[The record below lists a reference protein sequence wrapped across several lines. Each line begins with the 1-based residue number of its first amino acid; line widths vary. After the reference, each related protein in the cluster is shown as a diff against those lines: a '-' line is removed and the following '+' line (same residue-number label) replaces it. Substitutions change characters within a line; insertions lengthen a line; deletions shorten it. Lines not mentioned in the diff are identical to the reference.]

1 MVAVYI
7 PNIIVFHYLCEKTFF
22 MQIDKLTSR
31 KSIIVFSLLLAV
43 FIIYPNIVYLRWDL
57 EDIEFYGGKIPFFI
71 LFVFRYVFFTTIIY
85 ISFQVNIRH
94 LNKDTLARRLWRIFV
109 IVLVSYGIYI
119 LIAFAIVTHGDSF
132 NDILIFQFAIV
143 LLLCVLLGQILAM
156 YSEQRKKEQEI
167 ELLKVENLQSRC
179 EALSNQINP
188 HFFFNS
194 LGGLSSLV
202 REDDKE
208 RTLKYVNKLSA
219 VFRYILQSDKKGLVT
234 LNEEFDFLESYR
246 YLLEV
251 RYANKLSFDISIDSK
266 KRKLKLPVLSLL
278 PLIENVVK
286 HNVIDS
292 ENRMVVSVLVNEQS
306 EIVVSNPIHTKLEES
321 LSNGIGLANL
331 KNRFLL
337 LMDTHIRVEEADEM
351 FRVYLPLKK

>member
-1 MVAVYI
+1 
-7 PNIIVFHYLCEKTFF
+7 

-31 KSIIVFSLLLAV
+31 KSIIISSLLLAV
-43 FIIYPNIVYLRWDL
+43 FIIYPNIVYLRWDM
-57 EDIEFYGGKIPFFI
+57 EEVEFYGGEIPFFI
-71 LFVFRYVFFTTIIY
+71 LFAFRYVFFAIIIY
-85 ISFQVNIRH
+85 ISFQVNVRH
-94 LNKDTLARRLWRIFV
+94 LSKDTLAKRLGRIFL
-109 IVLVSYGIYI
+109 IVLASYGVYI
-119 LIAFAIVTHGDSF
+119 FIAFAIATHGDSF

-143 LLLCVLLGQILAM
+143 FLLCILLGQIIAM
-156 YSEQRKKEQEI
+156 YSEQWKKEQEI
-167 ELLKVENLQSRC
+167 EQLKVENLQSRC
-179 EALSNQINP
+179 EALANQINP

-208 RTLKYVNKLSA
+208 RILEYVNKLST

-234 LNEEFDFLESYR
+234 LDEEFGFLESYR

-251 RYANKLSFDISIDSK
+251 RYANKLSFEITIDSK
-266 KRKLKLPVLSLL
+266 NRKLELPVLSLL

-292 ENRMVVSVLVNEQS
+292 DNRMVVSVLVNEKS
-306 EIVVSNPIHTKLEES
+306 EIVVSNPIHKKMEES
-321 LSNGIGLANL
+321 LSNGIGLTNL
-331 KNRFLL
+331 KNRFIL
-337 LMDTHIRVEEADEM
+337 LMDTQIHVEKTDEM

>member
-7 PNIIVFHYLCEKTFF
+7 PNLIVFHYLCEKTFF

-94 LNKDTLARRLWRIFV
+94 LTKDTLARRLWRIFV

-208 RTLKYVNKLSA
+208 RTLEYVNKLSA

>member
-1 MVAVYI
+1 
-7 PNIIVFHYLCEKTFF
+7 

-31 KSIIVFSLLLAV
+31 KSIIIFSLLLAI

-71 LFVFRYVFFTTIIY
+71 LFVFRYVFFATIIF
-85 ISFQVNIRH
+85 ISFLVNVRH
-94 LNKDTLARRLWRIFV
+94 LSKDTLARRLGRIFV

-143 LLLCVLLGQILAM
+143 FLLCVLLGQILAM

-167 ELLKVENLQSRC
+167 EQLKVESLQSRC
-179 EALSNQINP
+179 EALANQINP

-208 RTLKYVNKLSA
+208 RTLEYVNKLSA

-234 LNEEFDFLESYR
+234 LDEEFDFLESYR

-251 RYANKLSFDISIDSK
+251 RYANKLSFDISTDSK
-266 KRKLKLPVLSLL
+266 NRKLKLPVLSLL

-292 ENRMVVSVLVNEQS
+292 ENRMVVSVLVNEKS
-306 EIVVSNPIHTKLEES
+306 EVVVSNPTHKKLEES
-321 LSNGIGLANL
+321 LSNGIGLTNL
-331 KNRFLL
+331 KNRFML
-337 LMDTHIRVEEADEM
+337 LMDSHIQIEKTDDT
-351 FRVYLPLKK
+351 FRVYLPLKE